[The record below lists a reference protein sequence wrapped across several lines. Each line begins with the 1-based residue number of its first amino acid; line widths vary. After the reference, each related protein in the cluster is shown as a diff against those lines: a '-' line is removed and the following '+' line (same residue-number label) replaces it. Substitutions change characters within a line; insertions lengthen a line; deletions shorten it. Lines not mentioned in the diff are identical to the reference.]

1 MIMTTA
7 LITDM
12 FLQGYRYLSGIGV
25 EAKCETALQYY
36 KKVATTG
43 GFNIL
48 IKLGI
53 CNVETNK

>member
-1 MIMTTA
+1 M
-7 LITDM
+7 
-12 FLQGYRYLSGIGV
+12 

-43 GFNIL
+43 GCNIL

-53 CNVETNK
+53 CNMKIINILRLQVPSEDCNNSNEC